1 MMIID
6 PPPVMYGPPEAIQAW
21 IDELSTMPQ
30 REPEVQRCTEE
41 AKRWLREAQ
50 KVAESR

>member
-6 PPPVMYGPPEAIQAW
+6 PPPVMYGPPEAIQGW
-21 IDELSTMPQ
+21 LDELAAMPQ
-30 REPEVQRCTEE
+30 REPEVQRCIEE

-50 KVAESR
+50 KAAEIR